1 MNTQF
6 NDNERMPRKTIL
18 YLENFGAF
26 AAFGVLLQGTLFDHL
41 TQPEFQMRLRWAPG
55 TVAIWDNRCTQH
67 YVSLDYMPNWRRMHR
82 VTLVN
87 DRRVD
92 AQEQGQSSPQ
102 EKVQAAT
109 S

>member
-1 MNTQF
+1 MKFVSCLLAGSSTQSS
-6 NDNERMPRKTIL
+6 P
-18 YLENFGAF
+18 
-26 AAFGVLLQGTLFDHL
+26 GTLFDHL

-67 YVSLDYMPNWRRMHR
+67 YVSLDYLPSWRRMHR

-92 AQEQGQSSPQ
+92 AQGGVSRI
-102 EKVQAAT
+102 
-109 S
+109 